1 MTNERSERPTV
12 LVIDEDDK
20 VLDAIRG
27 ALEAAGYRVLTRN
40 RSAGSIAVIVKE
52 KPDVVLA
59 ELNMTRITGETIAKI
74 LSRTQPRPNAIVL
87 LHSALPVEI
96 LRLKALAA
104 GAQGYVQKT
113 ERLAELVQRIEHYL
127 AAAKSTS
134 RSRLLASTALEN
146 NEPALHLSRAGGTV
160 GVPPHS
166 GLAPV
171 GAGAKPP
178 QGDDE
183 MKPARRAGFLVR
195 TLFVDDDWSLL
206 RSYRTALS
214 TELQAEFL
222 TSGEDAIQRILSDSP
237 PDIVVCDIVMPFVTG
252 ADLYRRAVHAD
263 PSWSERFL
271 FLTGAS
277 STRVVVDFLN
287 EHEGRV
293 LFKPVP
299 SNRLLD
305 TIRKMDSSAAPRAS
319 APLNLRGGAF

>member
-1 MTNERSERPTV
+1 MTNERSQRPTV

-20 VLDAIRG
+20 VLDATRA
-27 ALEAAGYRVLTRN
+27 ALEGAGYRVVTRN

-74 LSRTQPRPNAIVL
+74 LNRTQPRPNAIVV
-87 LHSALPVEI
+87 LHSALPIET

-113 ERLAELVQRIEHYL
+113 DRLGELVQRIEHYM

-134 RSRLLASTALEN
+134 RSRLLASTVEN
-146 NEPALHLSRAGGTV
+146 DETAIHLSRAGGAV
-160 GVPPHS
+160 GVGPHS

-178 QGDDE
+178 QGDDG
-183 MKPARRAGFLVR
+183 MKSARRAGFLVR

-206 RSYRTALS
+206 RSYRTTLG

-222 TSGEDAIQRILSDSP
+222 TSGEEAIQRILSDAP

-252 ADLYRRAVHAD
+252 ADLYGRAVQAD

-287 EHEGRV
+287 EHEGHV

-305 TIRKMDSSAAPRAS
+305 TIRKMASSAAPRAN
-319 APLNLRGGAF
+319 ALLNLRGGAF

>member
-20 VLDAIRG
+20 VLDAIR
-27 ALEAAGYRVLTRN
+27 AELEAAGYRVLTRN

-74 LSRTQPRPNAIVL
+74 LNKTQPRPNAIVL
-87 LHSALPVEI
+87 LHSALPVET

-113 ERLAELVQRIEHYL
+113 ERLAELLQRIVHYM

-134 RSRLLASTALEN
+134 RSRLLAGPIEHEESAI
-146 NEPALHLSRAGGTV
+146 HLSRTGGGV
-160 GVPPHS
+160 GVGPQS

-178 QGDDE
+178 LGDDE

-206 RSYRTALS
+206 RSYRTALG

-222 TSGEDAIQRILSDSP
+222 TSGEEAIQRILSDSP

-252 ADLYRRAVHAD
+252 ADLYTRAVHAD

-287 EHEGRV
+287 EHEGHV

-305 TIRKMDSSAAPRAS
+305 TIRKMESSAAPRAN
-319 APLNLRGGAF
+319 PPMNLRGGAF